1 MKYFPLI
8 WKNVWRRKFRTTFTL
23 LSIFIAFVLFG
34 VLMTIRTA
42 FSYGV
47 DVAGLDR
54 LVLINKVTL
63 IMPLPLSYQAELAR
77 VPGVE
82 TVTHQSWFNG
92 MYRDQ
97 TTPLTTIA
105 VDPETWPAVYKEF
118 VIPPEQWKTFV
129 GDRQGA
135 IVGKDLAER
144 WGWKV
149 GDRVPLRSTLY
160 QPKPGSGWEFNID
173 GIYDAGEGVDKT
185 QLFFQYD
192 YLVENS
198 STPPQKGL
206 VGWYVIRIADADQ
219 AVALSRKFDEMF
231 ANSPFETRTTTEKG
245 FVEGF
250 ATQVGDIGTIM
261 VAISSVVL
269 FMFGLVAASTMAQS
283 VRERTSELAV
293 LKTLGFAD
301 GAILALVLAESLL
314 IVFVGGGL
322 GLGLAWLYVQS
333 GDPTGGAT
341 GGLLPVFLLP
351 ARDLMIGVGLM
362 LGMGLLAGVVPAFA
376 AMRLRITDALRRA

>member
-1 MKYFPLI
+1 MPMKYFPLI

-47 DVAGLDR
+47 QVAGLDR

-97 TTPLTTIA
+97 TTPLTSMA
-105 VDPETWPAVYKEF
+105 VDPETWRVVYKEF
-118 VIPPEQWKTFV
+118 VIPPEQWKAFL

-160 QPKPGSGWEFNID
+160 QTKAGSGWEFNID

-185 QLFFQYD
+185 QFFFQYD

-198 STPPQKGL
+198 STPQQKGL
-206 VGWYVIRIADADQ
+206 VGWYVIRIDDADQ

-231 ANSPFETRTTTEKG
+231 ANSRFETRTTTEKG
-245 FVEGF
+245 FFEGF

-301 GAILALVLAESLL
+301 GAILALVLAESLF

-322 GLGLAWLYVQS
+322 GLGLAWLFVQS
-333 GDPTGGAT
+333 GDPTGGLLAT
-341 GGLLPVFLLP
+341 FVLP
-351 ARDLMIGVGLM
+351 ARDMMIGVGLM
-362 LGMGLLAGVVPAFA
+362 LAMGLLAGVVPAFA

>member
-42 FSYGV
+42 FSFGV
-47 DVAGLDR
+47 QVAGLDR

-97 TTPLTTIA
+97 TTPLTSIA
-105 VDPETWPAVYKEF
+105 VDPETWRVVYKEF
-118 VIPPEQWKTFV
+118 AIPPEQWKTFL

-135 IVGKDLAER
+135 IVGRDLAER

-160 QPKPGSGWEFNID
+160 QPNPGSGWEFNID

-185 QLFFQYD
+185 QFFFQYD
-192 YLVENS
+192 YLIENS
-198 STPPQKGL
+198 STPPAKGL

-219 AVALSRKFDEMF
+219 AVGLSRKFDEMF
-231 ANSPFETRTTTEKG
+231 ANSRFETRTTTEKG
-245 FVEGF
+245 FFEGF

-293 LKTLGFAD
+293 LKTLGFPD
-301 GAILALVLAESLL
+301 GAILALVLAESMF
-314 IVFVGGGL
+314 IVFVAGGL
-322 GLGLAWLYVQS
+322 GLGLAWLVVQR
-333 GDPTGGAT
+333 GDPT

-351 ARDLMIGVGLM
+351 ARDVLIGVGLM
-362 LGMGLLAGVVPAFA
+362 LGMGLLAGVMPAFA